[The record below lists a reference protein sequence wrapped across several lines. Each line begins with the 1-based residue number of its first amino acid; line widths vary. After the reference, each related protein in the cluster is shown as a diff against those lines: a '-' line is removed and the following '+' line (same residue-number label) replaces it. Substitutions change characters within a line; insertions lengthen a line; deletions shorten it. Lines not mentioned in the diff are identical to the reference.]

1 MHESVDTI
9 HEQKTK
15 NNDNHDKTLFPT
27 KPPIGGPSRPSPA
40 GGVITLLSGIMVMG
54 LGPPGKAMAEEV
66 VVQDHGPRGEGHM
79 PQVQER
85 GGKRSYLPRE
95 LRIRLFDEVN
105 RLRRD
110 GLTYLEVIEEIWR
123 RYGVRLS
130 KSHIS
135 YWMRGVHSPYN
146 GRYIPSIEFLE
157 PSEELA
163 YVIGVK
169 VGDGY
174 VARRRRA
181 VKSYNRV
188 RIGLKVKDGEFA
200 AEFGQCLAK
209 VLGRRQIKPR
219 YRSDVGKYVVE
230 VYSQTLY
237 ELLKKPVDL
246 DRLKKYI
253 EHCERCLAAF
263 LRGFVDSEGHV
274 SKSGYI
280 YILNTDYK
288 LLEYV
293 KDLLKRLGI
302 ESTGPWP
309 ERRQA
314 KTFCDPKTMK
324 RYRHNKEV
332 YYIYIRADSNIN
344 FYKNI
349 SFTIRRKQ
357 RRLENYVKKHQ
368 TIHTDGARPNPL
380 FPTSLPFHNYCG
392 PGRI

>member
-1 MHESVDTI
+1 VYA
-9 HEQKTK
+9 
-15 NNDNHDKTLFPT
+15 P
-27 KPPIGGPSRPSPA
+27 GA
-40 GGVITLLSGIMVMG
+40 GT
-54 LGPPGKAMAEEV
+54 
-66 VVQDHGPRGEGHM
+66 RG
-79 PQVQER
+79 R
-85 GGKRSYLPRE
+85 RKYLPRE
-95 LRIRLFDEVN
+95 LRIKLYDEVKK
-105 RLRRD
+105 LRKD
-110 GLTYLEVIEEIWR
+110 GLRYSEIIEDIQR
-123 RYGVRLS
+123 RYGVTLS

-135 YWMRGVHSPYN
+135 YWTRGIHDPYN

-163 YVIGVK
+163 YVLGVK

-200 AEFGQCLAK
+200 AEFGQRLAK

-219 YRSDVGKYVVE
+219 YRNDVGKYVVE

-274 SKSGYI
+274 SKRGYI
-280 YILNTDYK
+280 YILNTDYE

-314 KTFCDPKTMK
+314 KNSTTL
-324 RYRHNKEV
+324 R
-332 YYIYIRADSNIN
+332 
-344 FYKNI
+344 
-349 SFTIRRKQ
+349 Q
-357 RRLENYVKKHQ
+357 
-368 TIHTDGARPNPL
+368 
-380 FPTSLPFHNYCG
+380 
-392 PGRI
+392 

>member
-1 MHESVDTI
+1 MLAT
-9 HEQKTK
+9 TLK
-15 NNDNHDKTLFPT
+15 NSLPT
-27 KPPIGGPSRPSPA
+27 KKPIDIVGNTLTKKSTFRRQNPYYTPTGGTSRQEHISRREEKN
-40 GGVITLLSGIMVMG
+40 ILLSGDVLRG
-54 LGPPGKAMAEEV
+54 PRPPGKVMTEEV
-66 VVQDHGPRGEGHM
+66 MVEDPGPRGEGHT
-79 PQVQER
+79 PQGQER

-95 LRIRLFDEVN
+95 LRIKLYDEVK

-110 GLTYLEVIEEIWR
+110 GLRYSEIIEDIQR
-123 RYGVRLS
+123 RYGVTLS

-135 YWMRGVHSPYN
+135 YWTRGIHDPYN

-219 YRSDVGKYVVE
+219 YRSDVGKY
-230 VYSQTLY
+230 

-253 EHCERCLAAF
+253 EHCERCMEAF

-309 ERRQA
+309 KRLQG
-314 KTFCDPKTMK
+314 KTFYDPKRMK
-324 RYRHNKEV
+324 RYTCKKECFH
-332 YYIYIRADSNIN
+332 IYIRAGSNIN

-349 SFTIRRKQ
+349 GFTIRRKQ
-357 RRLENYVKKHQ
+357 KRLENYVKKHQ
-368 TIHTDGARPNPL
+368 TRKH
-380 FPTSLPFHNYCG
+380 
-392 PGRI
+392 

>member
-1 MHESVDTI
+1 
-9 HEQKTK
+9 
-15 NNDNHDKTLFPT
+15 
-27 KPPIGGPSRPSPA
+27 
-40 GGVITLLSGIMVMG
+40 
-54 LGPPGKAMAEEV
+54 
-66 VVQDHGPRGEGHM
+66 
-79 PQVQER
+79 
-85 GGKRSYLPRE
+85 
-95 LRIRLFDEVN
+95 
-105 RLRRD
+105 
-110 GLTYLEVIEEIWR
+110 
-123 RYGVRLS
+123 
-130 KSHIS
+130 
-135 YWMRGVHSPYN
+135 
-146 GRYIPSIEFLE
+146 
-157 PSEELA
+157 
-163 YVIGVK
+163 VIGVK

-219 YRSDVGKYVVE
+219 YRSDVGKY
-230 VYSQTLY
+230 

-253 EHCERCLAAF
+253 EHCERCMEAF

-309 ERRQA
+309 KRLQG
-314 KTFCDPKTMK
+314 KTFYDPKRMK
-324 RYRHNKEV
+324 RYTCKKECFH
-332 YYIYIRADSNIN
+332 IYIRAGSNIN

-349 SFTIRRKQ
+349 GFTIRRKQ

-368 TIHTDGARPNPL
+368 ARK
-380 FPTSLPFHNYCG
+380 H
-392 PGRI
+392 